1 MPSGKFNRAVVVAMI
16 AVWVMQVPDTGTAWV
31 VHYHSRPG
39 TVADWLCD
47 PKRSRAQALAPGQ
60 FVTLVMTDVQRCAA
74 TSTVP
79 CYCGPVLLLD
89 LSVVADCAS
98 PAERLA
104 CRVSAGCRAT
114 RN

>member
-16 AVWVMQVPDTGTAWV
+16 AVWVMQVLDTGTAWV

-39 TVADWLCD
+39 TVAGYVIQ
-47 PKRSRAQALAPGQ
+47 RSRAQALAPGQ

-74 TSTVP
+74 TSTVQ
-79 CYCGPVLLLD
+79 CYWGPVLSLD

-98 PAERLA
+98 PAERPA